1 MLFHIQSFVII
12 LKVFGLTASCWFLTY
27 SIAIMPRL
35 QIACI
40 SFLFYQRCMWRT
52 FEGFFSANPN
62 SNWKYLPRSQKP
74 VENYPKARF
83 FMMMNELFCWLSK
96 HETRFWSYDWLFL
109 SSLRSILH
117 QTLWWWRKVVGLS
130 VERMWPSWWTRM
142 VRKRP
147 QELLGNKKDRAAF
160 IVQVLFQPEQP
171 ILLIL
176 INHVPSCN
184 ILNFLPGC

>member
-12 LKVFGLTASCWFLTY
+12 SKVFGLTASAWGRNDLLISY

-35 QIACI
+35 QKSMHFIFII
-40 SFLFYQRCMWRT
+40 SENFWKFFNQSFRDHKSQLKTIQKHVFYDDERT
-52 FEGFFSANPN
+52 FLLA
-62 SNWKYLPRSQKP
+62 W
-74 VENYPKARF
+74 
-83 FMMMNELFCWLSK
+83 

-117 QTLWWWRKVVGLS
+117 QTLWWWRKVVGSS
-130 VERMWPSWWTRM
+130 VERTWPSWWTKM

-147 QELLGNKKDRAAF
+147 HELLGNKKDRAAF

>member
-1 MLFHIQSFVII
+1 MRPKWPVDYLFYCNNAKITKKHIGEL
-12 LKVFGLTASCWFLTY
+12 LKFFLT
-27 SIAIMPRL
+27 
-35 QIACI
+35 
-40 SFLFYQRCMWRT
+40 
-52 FEGFFSANPN
+52 NP
-62 SNWKYLPRSQKP
+62 SEITKTSWKLSKST
-74 VENYPKARF
+74 F
-83 FMMMNELFCWLSK
+83 FMMMNEIFCWLNK
-96 HETRFWSYDWLFL
+96 HETRFWSYDWSFL

-117 QTLWWWRKVVGLS
+117 QTLWWWRKVVGSS
-130 VERMWPSWWTRM
+130 VERTWPSWWTRM

-147 QELLGNKKDRAAF
+147 HELLGNKKDRAAF